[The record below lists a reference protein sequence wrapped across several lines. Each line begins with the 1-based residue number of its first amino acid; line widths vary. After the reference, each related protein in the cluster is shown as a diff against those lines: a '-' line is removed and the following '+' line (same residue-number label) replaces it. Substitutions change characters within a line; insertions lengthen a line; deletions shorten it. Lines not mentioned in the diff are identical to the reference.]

1 MLLAGANNSGKTAL
15 LSALDLVV
23 RGAVPT
29 MPRHAAAL
37 DRARVRARFV
47 LSEEEQYQLLSN
59 SDLSAEDQPEE
70 AFRWVE
76 WHFVEA
82 PENALQAHELYI
94 SWREQRTVLAAQVIF
109 IPPSGHRFVINRG
122 LLDILSGAPW
132 SGDSGPDSLADV
144 HTVSEGGG
152 VPELIGSLAGFA
164 APLEPLVEL
173 LTAWRQRYYHFSA
186 LRRGTT
192 EAYPLRSD
200 ENLTPTG
207 ENLPAVLLDLQHN
220 RFESWERV
228 RSIIERIVPDVG
240 VLETPTQGQQ
250 MSVAFAD
257 PHVPGYRPNIKNL
270 GTGVEQL
277 FMTILV
283 GVTQP
288 AASIVVIEEPETNL
302 HPGAQ
307 RALLTQLREWASDR
321 LFILSTHSP
330 VFLDRAPLASTVFL
344 VERAQGVSTVRPLAS
359 EPSEALAALGVRLS
373 DVLSADRLLI
383 VEGDPDREILT
394 AWFPALMADP
404 RMEVVLG
411 HGGDLARFA
420 EVFSTWLREVDR
432 LDGRRVLYLR
442 DRDEVPSTILSRLE
456 AASEVHVLRRRE
468 LENYLLEPEAIA
480 EALVRREVVDS
491 GGADSMAVG
500 KLLREGADQL
510 LMAVVLKRVA
520 SEFVSRR
527 LMDRQLVADLI
538 EQGPTLDRLQ
548 QAVAKRLPSGGLL
561 DEIATR
567 WTAIESEFEAVWSER
582 WRELAP
588 GSDVLTYV
596 WKSYGRIY
604 NKLHDGLAIAQAMQP
619 PEELT
624 HVLQGFLTA

>member
-1 MLLAGANNSGKTAL
+1 
-15 LSALDLVV
+15 V
-23 RGAVPT
+23 
-29 MPRHAAAL
+29 
-37 DRARVRARFV
+37 
-47 LSEEEQYQLLSN
+47 
-59 SDLSAEDQPEE
+59 
-70 AFRWVE
+70 
-76 WHFVEA
+76 
-82 PENALQAHELYI
+82 
-94 SWREQRTVLAAQVIF
+94 F
-109 IPPSGHRFVINRG
+109 I
-122 LLDILSGAPW
+122 
-132 SGDSGPDSLADV
+132 
-144 HTVSEGGG
+144 
-152 VPELIGSLAGFA
+152 
-164 APLEPLVEL
+164 
-173 LTAWRQRYYHFSA
+173 
-186 LRRGTT
+186 
-192 EAYPLRSD
+192 
-200 ENLTPTG
+200 
-207 ENLPAVLLDLQHN
+207 
-220 RFESWERV
+220 
-228 RSIIERIVPDVG
+228 
-240 VLETPTQGQQ
+240 
-250 MSVAFAD
+250 
-257 PHVPGYRPNIKNL
+257 
-270 GTGVEQL
+270 
-277 FMTILV
+277 
-283 GVTQP
+283 
-288 AASIVVIEEPETNL
+288 
-302 HPGAQ
+302 
-307 RALLTQLREWASDR
+307 
-321 LFILSTHSP
+321 
-330 VFLDRAPLASTVFL
+330 
-344 VERAQGVSTVRPLAS
+344 VERSQGISTVRPLAS

-394 AWFPALMADP
+394 AWFPVLMADP

-442 DRDEVPSTILSRLE
+442 DRDEVPSSVLSRLE

-491 GGADSMAVG
+491 GGADSLAVG

-567 WTAIESEFEAVWSER
+567 WTAIESELEAVWSER
-582 WRELAP
+582 WQELAP

-624 HVLQGFLTA
+624 HVLHGFLTA